1 MFLIFAVCS
10 VLTFIFFFKYMVESK
25 DTPRKKLWES
35 IEGIQVNWEKSFN
48 VFSDSN
54 IKKREMGVVKE
65 DNE

>member
-1 MFLIFAVCS
+1 
-10 VLTFIFFFKYMVESK
+10 MVESK